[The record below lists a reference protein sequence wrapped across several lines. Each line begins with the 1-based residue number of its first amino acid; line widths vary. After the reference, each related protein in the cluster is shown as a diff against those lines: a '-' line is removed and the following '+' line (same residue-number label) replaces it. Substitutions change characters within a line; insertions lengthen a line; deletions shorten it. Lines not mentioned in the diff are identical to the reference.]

1 MIEDPSIQLS
11 AKKKILHQGSRT
23 SPIKK
28 KEKKKKVKGT
38 KRARHSRGPKEGE
51 FHMPSAAEA
60 HARAPAPGPSG

>member
-28 KEKKKKVKGT
+28 KKKKVKGT

-51 FHMPSAAEA
+51 FHMPSVAEA
-60 HARAPAPGPSG
+60 HVRAPAPGPSG